1 MPIEQNKA
9 IAQRFIEEVWNQ
21 GRLEVADELLA
32 PDLITHNADGGVTK
46 GREAFKKFISDSAP
60 PIEAFI
66 FPSMTCL
73 AKAARWPRG

>member
-21 GRLEVADELLA
+21 GRLGIADEMLA

-46 GREAFKKFISDSAP
+46 GRDAFKQFISKFRAANRGLHFSV
-60 PIEAFI
+60 EATQGDY
-66 FPSMTCL
+66 PE
-73 AKAARWPRG
+73 